1 MIFSFLQTQAQNIQ
15 SARNQ
20 GIGATVTISGIVTNG
35 SELGIIRY
43 IEDSSAGLAIYDQ
56 AQTFMSN
63 VMRGDSIT
71 VSGELV
77 DYNGLLELNPIN
89 SLTVHSQNNNLP
101 TPQIINAN
109 QMGESTEGELVRIN
123 NVVFDNAGGTFSG
136 NSTESF
142 TSNGQNGIIYIKT
155 GCPLENTLIPSS
167 YVDLVGISSQFSFT
181 GSGGYQLLPRDTND
195 IITQNSIYL
204 ISPVSQENIT
214 TTSFD
219 LYWNTNIF
227 GSTNYKIG
235 LSPSS
240 LVDYNIGGNNINH
253 NININ
258 NLNPATIYY
267 IQCYSIN
274 GVDTA
279 FSPVGIYSTASLSS
293 GEIKVY
299 FNNSVDHSV
308 ADGVYAQNITTGFND
323 TIAALIN
330 KAESTLDIC
339 VYNHANSVIENAIND
354 AYNRGVKIRYITC
367 ESTTNLA
374 LGNINSNI
382 PVLKRPNGQGIMHN
396 KFIIV
401 DADSS
406 DNSYILSGSTNWTS
420 NNLFDDYNNLII
432 IQDESL
438 AKAYELEFNEMWG
451 SDSLYP
457 NANNAKFGPNKT
469 NNTPHDFV
477 INGKKVEL
485 YFSPSDNVTSKII
498 NNILTSNDEIDFA
511 LLAFTKDEIA
521 DAIISMIPFA
531 TAKGIIE
538 QANNTGSEY
547 QNLLNSGVNV
557 IAHSGNPPSTNNVM
571 HHKYCIIDGTSSQFS
586 NSAKVITG
594 SHNWSAAA
602 ENNNDENTLIIN
614 DFSIA
619 NQYFQ
624 EFSDRFNKVSTEI
637 NEESNQ
643 IVVYPNPF
651 QDIISISSNSDFKLK
666 ILQNGKKI
674 KEYKNTQKINLS
686 NLSSGVY
693 TLVFETNSKSEVK
706 KIIKY

>member
-1 MIFSFLQTQAQNIQ
+1 MIFSFFQAQAQNIQ

-20 GIGATVTISGIVTNG
+20 GIGTTVTISGIVTNG
-35 SELGIIRY
+35 NELGIIRY

-71 VSGELV
+71 VSGELI

-89 SLTVHSQNNNLP
+89 SLTVHSQNNSLP
-101 TPQIINAN
+101 SPQIINAN

-258 NLNPATIYY
+258 NLNPATIYH

-274 GVDTA
+274 GADTA

-451 SDSLYP
+451 SDSLLP
-457 NANNAKFGPNKT
+457 NATNAKFGPNKT

-477 INGKKVEL
+477 INGKKIEL

-521 DAIISMIPFA
+521 DAIISMIPFT

-586 NSAKVITG
+586 NSSKVITG

-693 TLVFETNSKSEVK
+693 TLIFETNSKSEVK